1 MEDERI
7 IGLFFERSE
16 QAIRELDAKYGKLLH
31 KLSYGIVNST
41 EDAEECVNDA
51 YLGAWNAIPPA
62 RPNPVL
68 AYICKIVRN
77 LSLKCYYRNT
87 AEKRGGAY
95 TVALEELEGCLA
107 GRKRNGRPALPR
119 GKYGGVAGPND
130 AQEALE
136 ASELARLL
144 EGFLDTLSAENRAV
158 FLRRY
163 WFCDAYRDI
172 AARVGLPEKTVSVR
186 LTRMRQSLKKYLTE
200 KGALS

>member
-1 MEDERI
+1 M
-7 IGLFFERSE
+7 
-16 QAIRELDAKYGKLLH
+16 
-31 KLSYGIVNST
+31 V
-41 EDAEECVNDA
+41 
-51 YLGAWNAIPPA
+51 PPA

-77 LSLKCYYRNT
+77 LSLKCYYRKS

-95 TVALEELEGCLA
+95 TVALEELEGCLS
-107 GRKRNGRPALPR
+107 
-119 GKYGGVAGPND
+119 GPND

-136 ASELARLL
+136 AGELARMI

-163 WFCDAYRDI
+163 WFCDTYRDI

-186 LTRMRQSLKKYLTE
+186 LTRMRQSLKSYLKE
-200 KGALS
+200 QEAI

>member
-1 MEDERI
+1 MDDEKI

-31 KLSYGIVNST
+31 RLSYNIVNST

-87 AEKRGGAY
+87 AKKRGGAY

-107 GRKRNGRPALPR
+107 GRKGNVRSALPR
-119 GKYGGVAGPND
+119 GKYGGVAGPDD

-136 ASELARLL
+136 AGELARML

-163 WFCDAYRDI
+163 WFCDTYRDI

-186 LTRMRQSLKKYLTE
+186 LTRMRQSLKNYLTE